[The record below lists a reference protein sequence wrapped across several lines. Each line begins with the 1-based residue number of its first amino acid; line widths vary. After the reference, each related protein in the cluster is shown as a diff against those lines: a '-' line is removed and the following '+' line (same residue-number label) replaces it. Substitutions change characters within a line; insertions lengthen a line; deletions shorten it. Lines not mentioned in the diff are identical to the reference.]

1 MSATALTARPARR
14 PAGAEV
20 LDRAIDAVAA
30 RRDADLA
37 LLQAAVAWGES
48 HPVPDA
54 EHESYARWEH
64 PSLHGEGIVPLA
76 GDGAPLVAEFAPDEL
91 AAAIGWPVTTTRS
104 WMGDG
109 LELKYRL
116 PLLFDLL
123 VRGVVPLHLA
133 RYVSEQTR
141 DLPREAA
148 AYADRLVSSH
158 HARLNRPR
166 IRAWVDEARLY
177 HDPDR
182 QVDDE
187 QRALAARKVE
197 LWPGDTPATT
207 DVMMRLDSCDADAFD
222 RAVTRTAEALK
233 RSGDTDDL
241 DVRRA
246 KAVGVLA
253 DPQRALELLTGDP
266 GRTPE
271 SGARAGSGRA
281 GAVLWLHLDESR
293 LREIDTFPS
302 PVHVEGLG
310 TVSSDLLAMWLADTR
325 VVVTPV
331 LDLARPD
338 AIDGHDPPGWM
349 ADLVRLRDRHC
360 VFPGCCRASR
370 DCDLDHIEPYVPL
383 DEDGPPGQT
392 NPDNLA
398 PLCRRHHRA
407 KTHTRWHYARL
418 PDGTYHWTSPLGRTY
433 AVVPQPGAVGSG

>member
-1 MSATALTARPARR
+1 
-14 PAGAEV
+14 
-20 LDRAIDAVAA
+20 
-30 RRDADLA
+30 
-37 LLQAAVAWGES
+37 
-48 HPVPDA
+48 
-54 EHESYARWEH
+54 
-64 PSLHGEGIVPLA
+64 
-76 GDGAPLVAEFAPDEL
+76 
-91 AAAIGWPVTTTRS
+91 
-104 WMGDG
+104 
-109 LELKYRL
+109 
-116 PLLFDLL
+116 
-123 VRGVVPLHLA
+123 
-133 RYVSEQTR
+133 
-141 DLPREAA
+141 
-148 AYADRLVSSH
+148 
-158 HARLNRPR
+158 
-166 IRAWVDEARLY
+166 
-177 HDPDR
+177 
-182 QVDDE
+182 
-187 QRALAARKVE
+187 
-197 LWPGDTPATT
+197 
-207 DVMMRLDSCDADAFD
+207 MRLDSCDAAAFD

-281 GAVLWLHLDESR
+281 GAVLWLHLDEAR

-310 TVSSDLLAMWLADTR
+310 TVSSDLVAMWLADTT

-338 AIDGHDPPGWM
+338 AVDGHDPPGWM
-349 ADLVRLRDRHC
+349 AELVRLRDRHC
-360 VFPGCCRASR
+360 VFLGCCRASR
-370 DCDLDHIEPYVPL
+370 ACDLDHIEPYVPL
-383 DEDGPPGQT
+383 DEGGPPGQT